1 MKMVKKYIYPTKI
14 VKTYGGVTG
23 AQELKV
29 EKDMQIGFYEPSVC
43 VLAGGGSLILDFG
56 KELQGGVRVITFAGG
71 DDCFLRLRFG
81 ESVSECMANLGEK
94 NATNNHAVRDRVICA
109 PSYSDME
116 YGNTGFRFVKLDN
129 VGEKSVVLKSVIAY
143 SEMLKMPKK
152 GSFECDDQTL
162 NKIFKV
168 ASYTVDLCVQNGM
181 VWDGIKRDRL
191 VWIGDIHPEMLSLS
205 TLYGRFEP
213 IERSLDFIKRQTPLP
228 AWMNHIPTY
237 SMWWIII
244 LHDYYMRTGCMDY
257 LSAQKE
263 YLLGLLRQLDE
274 NIGAD
279 GEILYKD
286 YLLDWPTHE
295 QPDEIPGV
303 RALNRIAAEKAE
315 KILSFLGEKSD
326 LPSKIIAKLDLKRY
340 PVLDKKQ
347 VKAFECIAYGDYNR
361 DALAFL
367 TNGGVKGFSTFMIYY
382 ILKAMVGCG
391 GENESVELLRE
402 YYGGMLAMGATTFWE
417 DFDIDWTKNATKITE
432 LPKRN
437 KIDIHGD
444 YGKYCYIGFR
454 HSFCHGWASGPIG
467 FLSEC
472 VAGFEVTAPGC
483 AKMTIQPH
491 LGKLNYVKA
500 KFPTPYGVV
509 EVHHEKADGK
519 VWTTCRAPREVELQF
534 KGCELKD
541 FSQY

>member
-1 MKMVKKYIYPTKI
+1 MGMIKKYIYPTRI
-14 VKTYGGVTG
+14 VRAYGDVAG

-43 VLAGGGSLILDFG
+43 VMESGSSLILDFG
-56 KELQGGVRVITFAGG
+56 KELQGGVRIITFAGG

-81 ESVSECMANLGEK
+81 ESVSECMAELGEK
-94 NATNNHAVRDRVICA
+94 NATNNHAVRDRVVCA
-109 PSYSDME
+109 PDYSDME

-129 VGEKSVVLKSVIAY
+129 VGKKRVVLKSVVAY
-143 SEMLKMPKK
+143 LEMLKMPKK
-152 GSFECDDQTL
+152 GSFECDDKTL

-181 VWDGIKRDRL
+181 IWDGIKRDRL

-228 AWMNHIPTY
+228 AWMNNIPTY
-237 SMWWIII
+237 SMWWIVI

-257 LSAQKE
+257 LAAQKE
-263 YLLGLLRQLDE
+263 YLLGLLSQIDE
-274 NIGAD
+274 NISEE
-279 GEILYKD
+279 GEILYTG

-303 RALNRIAAEKAE
+303 RALNRIAVEKAE
-315 KILSFLGEKSD
+315 KILEFLGEESV
-326 LPSKIIAKLDLKRY
+326 LPAKILAKLDRKRY
-340 PVLDKKQ
+340 PVRDKKQ
-347 VKAFECIAYGDYNR
+347 VKAFECLAYGDYNR

-367 TNGGVKGFSTFMIYY
+367 TKGGVKGFSTFMIYY
-382 ILKAMVGCG
+382 VLKAMVGCG
-391 GENESVELLRE
+391 GENESVELLKE

-417 DFDIDWTKNATKITE
+417 DFEIEWMQNATKITE

-444 YGKYCYIGFR
+444 YGKYCYVGFR

-483 AKMTIQPH
+483 AKMTIRPH
-491 LGKLNYVKA
+491 LGSLNYVKA

-509 EVHHEKADGK
+509 EVCHEKADGK
-519 VWTTCRAPREVELQF
+519 VLTTCRAPMKIELQF
-534 KGCELKD
+534 AGCELKAL
-541 FSQY
+541 SQY